1 MHSFNYRS
9 ANSLEDAVS
18 SLAAAADGAL
28 LAGGMTLIP
37 TLKLRLAS
45 PSDLISIRAISGL
58 SGVSEERGA
67 VVIGA
72 TTCHAAVASD
82 SLVRSKIPALAALA
96 DAIGDPQV
104 RNRGTIGGSIANNDP
119 AADYPAG
126 LVGLGATVRTNKR
139 EIAADNF
146 FTGLFETALEDGE
159 IVTAV
164 SFPVPDRAAYQK
176 FANPASRYA
185 IVGVMASQGP
195 AGTRVAVTGG
205 RLLRVPRCGDGGGAG
220 RQFRAGRDRRN
231 RHLRRRAQRRH
242 PRLCGVSRPSGLGH
256 GTPCGRRCGRPGLL
270 GLVRCREQLWWRNVC
285 RTCRRS
291 TGYQRAWISPVR
303 FGPRWTAKCQ

>member
-1 MHSFNYRS
+1 MHSFNYHS
-9 ANSLEDAVS
+9 ASSLEDAVS
-18 SLAAAADGAL
+18 SLAAASDGAL

-82 SLVRSKIPALAALA
+82 SLVTSKIPALAALA
-96 DAIGDPQV
+96 GGIGDPQV

-126 LVGLGATVRTNKR
+126 LVCLGATVRTNKR

-159 IVTAV
+159 IITAV
-164 SFPVPDRAAYQK
+164 SFPVP
-176 FANPASRYA
+176 
-185 IVGVMASQGP
+185 GQGGLP
-195 AGTRVAVTGG
+195 EVRQPGLALCHCRRDGEPGTGG
-205 RLLRVPRCGDGGGAG
+205 DPGGGDGCRRLRLPGCGDGIGAR
-220 RQFRAGRDRRN
+220 RQLLTGRDRRN
-231 RHLRRRAQRRH
+231 RRLRRRAQRRH
-242 PRLCGVSRPSGLGH
+242 SRLCGVSRPSGLGH
-256 GTPCGRRCGRPGLL
+256 GTPCRGRRGR
-270 GLVRCREQLWWRNVC
+270 LVLSR
-285 RTCRRS
+285 
-291 TGYQRAWISPVR
+291 PV
-303 FGPRWTAKCQ
+303 WS